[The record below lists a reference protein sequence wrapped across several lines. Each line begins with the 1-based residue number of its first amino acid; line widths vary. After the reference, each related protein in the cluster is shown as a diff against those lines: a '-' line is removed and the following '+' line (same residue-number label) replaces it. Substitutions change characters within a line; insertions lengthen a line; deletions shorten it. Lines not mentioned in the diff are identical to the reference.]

1 MVGTAELQL
10 RERQQAAYSLEIKG
24 KDYIKRNRY
33 MKIEA
38 KKVVT
43 LQYDL
48 YVDGE
53 NGQEEMME
61 QATAERPLVYCHGE
75 GMMLPAFEQHM
86 AGLQEGE
93 AFDFRIAC
101 EDAYGEYDTDGVMQ
115 LDKKMF
121 YNGDGEFDS
130 ERVYVG
136 AIVPMN
142 TMDGQVINAQIAEIT
157 KEHVTIDLNHP
168 LAGENLH
175 FVGKVLNIREVTE
188 GELKALHHRG
198 CGGGC
203 GGCKGSC
210 DDCGG
215 ECNCN

>member
-1 MVGTAELQL
+1 
-10 RERQQAAYSLEIKG
+10 
-24 KDYIKRNRY
+24 

-75 GMMLPAFEQHM
+75 GMMLSAFEQNM